1 MPSKLEESWNRGL
14 KSRRYCR
21 PPPRS
26 GPTTRWAPSLPQWR
40 VAMLLIAVLI
50 QPLTQQPRYYLLTT
64 IRQPLRHIS
73 WFVPTARSRL
83 ARGPSRPPT
92 PELPLT
98 TGPSQQASQPVPA
111 PTSRPPRHCPAPATS
126 SLPILS
132 PRPAPTPPRRLAHV
146 PCSSRCRRR
155 SVLVA

>member
-1 MPSKLEESWNRGL
+1 MPSKLEESWKRGL

-26 GPTTRWAPSLPQWR
+26 GPTTRWAPSLPQWL

-73 WFVPTARSRL
+73 WFAPAARSRL
-83 ARGPSRPPT
+83 AGGPSRRADTQVAALGRPVT
-92 PELPLT
+92 A
-98 TGPSQQASQPVPA
+98 GVSPVPA
-111 PTSRPPRHCPAPATS
+111 QICRSPRRCPAPATS
-126 SLPILS
+126 SLPI
-132 PRPAPTPPRRLAHV
+132 PTPALPVLPSRRLAHV
-146 PCSSRCRRR
+146 PRSSRCR
-155 SVLVA
+155 

>member
-1 MPSKLEESWNRGL
+1 MPSKLEESWKRGL

-26 GPTTRWAPSLPQWR
+26 GPTTRWAPSLPQWL

-73 WFVPTARSRL
+73 WFAPAARSRL
-83 ARGPSRPPT
+83 AYGPSRPTDTQVAALGRPVT
-92 PELPLT
+92 AGVSAS
-98 TGPSQQASQPVPA
+98 TGTGTSVTSSQP
-111 PTSRPPRHCPAPATS
+111 RPSDVISAHPLATPCS
-126 SLPILS
+126 YS
-132 PRPAPTPPRRLAHV
+132 PRRLAHV
-146 PCSSRCRRR
+146 PRSSRRR
-155 SVLVA
+155 